1 MAVHDFSV
9 KEGATVEKSFYWYSG
24 TPVSVAISAITLAAP
39 PVFTAAGHGLPTEMI
54 PVQLQSIRGPR
65 QLNTASGERVHAL
78 KLSTDTFSVPGI
90 SSSGLAAYTG
100 GGYLTYVPP
109 KDLTGYT
116 AVMHIRRA
124 YGTVTAIDELTSVA
138 GDITITAA
146 EGLVSVRFEAPYGIQ
161 EAVYDLQL
169 ILASDANHTTP
180 LAGGTIT
187 FERNAIHV

>member
-1 MAVHDFSV
+1 MPVHDFSV

-39 PVFTAAGHGLPTEMI
+39 PVFTAAGHGLPAEMI

-65 QLNTASGERVHAL
+65 QLNTSPGERVHAL
-78 KLSTDTFSVPGI
+78 KLSSSTFSVPGV

-100 GGYLTYVPP
+100 GGYVTYVPP

-116 AVMHIRRA
+116 AVMHIRRT
-124 YGTVTAIDELTSVA
+124 YGTADAIEELTSGA
-138 GDITITAA
+138 GDIVITAA
-146 EGLVSVRFEAPYGIQ
+146 EGLVTVRFEAPYGIQ
-161 EAVYDLQL
+161 DAVYDLEL
-169 ILASDANHTTP
+169 ILASDDNHTTP

-187 FERNAIHV
+187 FERNAVHV